1 MTTSGVADQPKPHRI
16 IDEVIHTRLE
26 DGSKVCVR
34 SIRPTDELRMR
45 EGIEQL
51 SAQSRY
57 LRFFSPQRMPS
68 RAVIERLLDAVGHR
82 HIAWGAIHSGDHDH
96 PAIGAVH
103 AVRDATD
110 AESAEFSVA
119 IVDAFH
125 GLGLARILIAVL
137 LVNCRLEQ
145 IESLDVQIL
154 SENRAARGL
163 VTWLGAERGKAEYS
177 VTDYVLDTETAL
189 AKLRSE
195 GGTPGLRDVF
205 AALAKY
211 L

>member
-1 MTTSGVADQPKPHRI
+1 MTGPLRSHAI
-16 IDEVIHTRLE
+16 IDEIIHTQLE
-26 DGSKVCVR
+26 DGAKVCIR

-68 RAVIERLLDAVGHR
+68 RAVIERLIAADGHR

-103 AVRDATD
+103 AVRDD
-110 AESAEFSVA
+110 ADTASAEFSVA

-125 GLGLARILIAVL
+125 GLGLARMLIAVL
-137 LVNCRLEQ
+137 LVNCRLEH
-145 IESLDVQIL
+145 IDTLDVQIL
-154 SENRAARGL
+154 SENRAARSL
-163 VTWLGAERGKAEYS
+163 VTWLGAVRSKSEFS
-177 VTDYVLDTETAL
+177 VTEYVLDTGAAL
-189 AKLRSE
+189 EKLRSDDS
-195 GGTPGLRDVF
+195 TQGLRDIF
-205 AALAKY
+205 AALSKY

>member
-1 MTTSGVADQPKPHRI
+1 MLGQLQPHRM
-16 IDEVIHTRLE
+16 IDEVVHTRLE
-26 DGSKVCVR
+26 DGTKVCIR

-45 EGIEQL
+45 QGIEQL
-51 SAQSRY
+51 SNESRY

-68 RAVIERLLDAVGHR
+68 KAVIERLIDADGHR
-82 HIAWGAIHSGDHDH
+82 HIAWAAIHSGNHDH

-103 AVRDATD
+103 AVRDPD
-110 AESAEFSVA
+110 DSESAEFSVA

-137 LVNCRLEQ
+137 LVNCRLED
-145 IESLDVQIL
+145 IETLDVQVL
-154 SENRAARGL
+154 SENRAARRL
-163 VTWLGAERGKAEYS
+163 VTWLGAERCQTEYS
-177 VTDYVLDTETAL
+177 VTEYTLDTAAAL

-195 GGTPGLRDVF
+195 DNTPGLKDVF